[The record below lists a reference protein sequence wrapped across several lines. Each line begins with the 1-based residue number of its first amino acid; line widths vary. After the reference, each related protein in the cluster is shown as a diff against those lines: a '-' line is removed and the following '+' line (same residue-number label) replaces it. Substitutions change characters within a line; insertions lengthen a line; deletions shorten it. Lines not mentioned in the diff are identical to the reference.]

1 MLEWNK
7 DRQKE
12 KKNLALLITL
22 TFVLE
27 GEKDEMK
34 ESKHR
39 KHWQ

>member
-27 GEKDEMK
+27 GEGDEMK